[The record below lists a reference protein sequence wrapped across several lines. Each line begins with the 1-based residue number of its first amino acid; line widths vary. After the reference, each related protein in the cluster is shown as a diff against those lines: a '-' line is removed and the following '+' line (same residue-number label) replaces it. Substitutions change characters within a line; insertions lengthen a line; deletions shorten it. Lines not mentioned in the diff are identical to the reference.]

1 MALWQGISGRKVRKK
16 KRKFQMGREHTE
28 TLIGDR
34 RARNIRTMGGEV
46 KTRLY
51 SVMHANVYDPEH
63 KKSKKV
69 KILSVIENHANPHYV
84 RRNIITKGA
93 VVETELGKVKVT
105 SRPGQDGS
113 VNAVL
118 V

>member
-1 MALWQGISGRKVRKK
+1 MALWQGVHGRKVRKK

-28 TLIGDR
+28 TLVGER
-34 RARNIRTMGGEV
+34 RSKKIRVMGGDI

-51 SVMHANVYDPEH
+51 AAIYANVFDPKN

-69 KILSVIENHANPHYV
+69 KILSVIENRANPHYV

-93 VVETELGKVKVT
+93 IVETELGKVRVT
-105 SRPGQDGS
+105 SRPGQNGT

>member
-1 MALWQGISGRKVRKK
+1 MALWQGVRERKVRKK

-28 TLIGDR
+28 TLVDER
-34 RARNIRTMGGEV
+34 RAKKIRVMGGAV
-46 KTRLY
+46 KTRLFAETY
-51 SVMHANVYDPEH
+51 ANVYDPKS

-69 KILSVIENHANPHYV
+69 KILSVVENMANPHYV

-93 VVETELGKVKVT
+93 IVETELGKVRVT
-105 SRPGQDGS
+105 SRPGQNGT

-118 V
+118 I